1 MMRLRR
7 WAQDVLQE
15 GAGLDVTR
23 SSFYSPIVDRAEVRD
38 RAISVWSPQTQSPT
52 DMPGLDFRPDHQA
65 TLLAGPLGGYMR
77 ECRFAPD
84 APADGTA
91 GYYPNNGQ
99 FGEMDA
105 RMLTGMLRHYAPR
118 RVVEVGSGFSTIV
131 MNDVVASH
139 FRGAMSVTA
148 IEPFPRPFLATLPH
162 VQLVQSKV
170 QDVGMATFEQLESGD
185 VLFIDSSHVSKTG
198 SDVNHLFFHVLPRL
212 RPGVLIH
219 IHDIWLPLEYPEQ
232 WVLTEARSWNEQYVL
247 RALLTGSHLYDV
259 ELAGI
264 YLSHFQ
270 RPLLEATLGDVSAT
284 IGVGS
289 SFWIRKVG

>member
-1 MMRLRR
+1 
-7 WAQDVLQE
+7 
-15 GAGLDVTR
+15 LDITR

-38 RAISVWSPQTQSPT
+38 RATSVWSSRAQSPT

-65 TLLAGPLGGYMR
+65 GLLAGPMGRYMR
-77 ECRFAPD
+77 ECRFTAE
-84 APADGTA
+84 APADGSTS
-91 GYYPNNGQ
+91 YYVNNGQ
-99 FGEMDA
+99 FGDMDA

-131 MNDVVASH
+131 MNDVVANH
-139 FRGAMSVTA
+139 FRGTMSVTA

-162 VQLVQSKV
+162 VRLIQSKV
-170 QDVGMATFEQLESGD
+170 QDVELAAFEQLESGD
-185 VLFIDSSHVSKTG
+185 LLFIDSSHVSKTG
-198 SDVNHLFFHVLPRL
+198 SDVNHLFFDVLPRL

-219 IHDIWLPLEYPEQ
+219 VHDIWLPLEYPEQ

-247 RALLTGSHLYDV
+247 RALLTGSHLYEV
-259 ELAGI
+259 ELAGM

-270 RPLLEATLGDVSAT
+270 RPLLEATLGEVAT
-284 IGVGS
+284 TMGGGS